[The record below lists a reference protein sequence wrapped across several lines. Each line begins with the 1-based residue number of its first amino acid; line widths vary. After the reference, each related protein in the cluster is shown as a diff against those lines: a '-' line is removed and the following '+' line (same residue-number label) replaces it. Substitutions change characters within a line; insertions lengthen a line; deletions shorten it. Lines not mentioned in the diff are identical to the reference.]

1 MVPAFVDMWWAVQ
14 VGGKCCRPPTRRER
28 RPRHQKSAA
37 DPKVGNVCY
46 LKENRPSRTS
56 AIISLLELKSVLVK
70 SQTLATLAMSLVAGK
85 VHGAH
90 RKRLTPPA
98 PHRPALCQ
106 ARGGGFT
113 AHKMQNYTLCS
124 QTDLV
129 FFSLSPLASR
139 RLSVKRGGV
148 GAAYFWPRNQK
159 FKVDLAD
166 FWSLFPRP
174 FLGTDLCLPA
184 HNASQYLWWRRWQS
198 RGT

>member
-1 MVPAFVDMWWAVQ
+1 M
-14 VGGKCCRPPTRRER
+14 GGRCCRPPIRRER
-28 RPRHQKSAA
+28 RPRPQKSAA
-37 DPKVGNVCY
+37 DPKAGNTD
-46 LKENRPSRTS
+46 LPERLQSSPSLSRR
-56 AIISLLELKSVLVK
+56 KSVLVK
-70 SQTLATLAMSLVAGK
+70 SQTLATLPTSLVAGK

-98 PHRPALCQ
+98 PHRPALRR

-113 AHKMQNYTLCS
+113 ARKMQNYTLCS
-124 QTDLV
+124 RTDLV

-159 FKVDLAD
+159 FKVDSAD
-166 FWSLFPRP
+166 FWSLFLRP

-184 HNASQYLWWRRWQS
+184 HNASQYLWWRCWQR